1 VVFLY
6 AYSRIGVRANA
17 QWAEGGIFRMTSR
30 PSGQDLAVGINLGH
44 YRIAEKIGAGGMGEV
59 YRAHDEH
66 LARDVAIKVL
76 PAGTL
81 SDQSARRHFRN
92 EALAL
97 SKLNHPGIATIYDFD
112 TQDGVDFLAM
122 EYIPGITLSEKLA
135 GRPLPEKE
143 VIALGAQLA
152 EALAAAHAEGV
163 VHRDLKPGN
172 LRVTADGRLKI
183 LDFGLAKL
191 RLPVAPSA
199 ATESLEQ
206 PLATAGTLPYMAPEQ
221 LLGEEV
227 DARTDIHA
235 AGAVLYEM
243 ATGQRP
249 FGKSDHAQL
258 ITAILQQAPARPG
271 QLNPQVSAE
280 LERLI
285 GKCLEK
291 EPENRYQSAKELA
304 VDLRRLGAPSSVTA
318 SWRVVERP
326 RPSVGR
332 KILQGLTAGL
342 ALTAVLSLTAALL
355 GTNLNRWRERLFGTE
370 AGARIHSLAVLP
382 LANLSGDAE
391 QEYFAD
397 GMTEDLITDLSKIG
411 SLKVISRTSVMQYKN
426 ARKPLREIGR
436 ELGVEGVIEGSVR
449 RVGDRVRI
457 TAQLIYAPS
466 DTHLWAES
474 YDRDLH
480 DVLKL
485 QGEVAQVIANAVNAR
500 VTPQEQARLSGK
512 RPIDPEAYQAY
523 LQGRYYWNKRTEGDI
538 RRAIGYFQQAINRDP
553 NYALAYAG
561 LADSYLVLSLYSSA
575 PWKDTYR
582 QAKAAATKALEIDDN
597 LAEAHATLASTRAGE
612 QWDLA
617 GALTELARAIQLNP
631 NYATG
636 HQWYAEYLICSGD
649 AEKAIAEIR
658 RAQELD
664 PLSPVVT
671 STYGRI
677 LLQARRYDEAL
688 AQAQKTLQMDANFNP
703 GHQLLGE
710 VYEQRGMFE
719 EAITEGQK
727 AATLAGESA
736 EEAGRRALLL
746 KSAYA
751 RNGAKGYWE
760 QRLQLAMKDA
770 RQSKDL
776 PYELA
781 DSSPYQLAVLNA
793 RVGRNEAAVGLLQK
807 AFNEADFGLY
817 YLKTSPALDGL
828 RSDPRVASL
837 MLRIGVTQNR

>member
-1 VVFLY
+1 
-6 AYSRIGVRANA
+6 
-17 QWAEGGIFRMTSR
+17 MTSR
-30 PSGQDLAVGINLGH
+30 PLGQDLAVGINLGH

-81 SDQSARRHFRN
+81 SDPSARRHFRN

-112 TQDGVDFLAM
+112 TQDGVDFLVM

-135 GRPLPEKE
+135 GRPLAEKE
-143 VIALGAQLA
+143 VLALGVQLA

-163 VHRDLKPGN
+163 VHRDVKPGN
-172 LRVTADGRLKI
+172 LRVTGDGRLKV

-191 RLPVAPSA
+191 RLPVVPSA
-199 ATESLEQ
+199 ATESIDQ
-206 PLATAGTLPYMAPEQ
+206 TLAMTGTLPYMAPEQ
-221 LLGEEV
+221 LLGEEA
-227 DARTDIHA
+227 DARTDIHS

-249 FGKSDHAQL
+249 FGKLERAQL
-258 ITAILQQAPARPG
+258 ITAILRQAPVPPA
-271 QLNPQVSAE
+271 QLNPQVPAE

-291 EPENRYQSAKELA
+291 DPENRYQSAKELA
-304 VDLRRLGAPSSVTA
+304 VDLRRLGMPSSVTA

-326 RPSVGR
+326 RSRLRR
-332 KILQGLTAGL
+332 KVLLGLTGVL
-342 ALTAVLSLTAALL
+342 VVAVLLL
-355 GTNLNRWRERLFGTE
+355 VLNAVSGWRERPLGKE
-370 AGARIHSLAVLP
+370 AGAAIHSLAVLP
-382 LANLSGDAE
+382 LANLSGDPE

-397 GMTEDLITDLSKIG
+397 GMTEELITDLSKIG
-411 SLKVISRTSVMQYKN
+411 SLKVISRTSVMQYKDT
-426 ARKPLREIGR
+426 RKPLREIGR
-436 ELGVEGVIEGSVR
+436 ELGVQGVIEGSVR

-485 QGEVAQVIANAVNAR
+485 QGEVAQVIANEVNAK

-523 LQGRYYWNKRTEGDI
+523 LQGRYYWNKRTEEDI
-538 RRAIGYFQQAINRDP
+538 QKAIGYFQQAINKDP

-575 PWKDTYR
+575 PWQDTYR
-582 QAKAAATKALEIDDN
+582 QAKAAAVKALEIDDN

-617 GALTELARAIQLNP
+617 GALIELARAIQLNP

-649 AEKAIAEIR
+649 VEKAITEIR

-664 PLSPVVT
+664 PLSLVIN
-671 STYGRI
+671 STYGYI
-677 LLQARRYDEAL
+677 LLQARRSDEAL
-688 AQAQKTLQMDANFNP
+688 AQARKTLGMDANFYL
-703 GHQLLGE
+703 GHQLLAE
-710 VYEQRGMFE
+710 AYEQRGMFE
-719 EAITEGQK
+719 EAITERQT

-736 EEAGRRALLL
+736 EQAGRRALLL
-746 KSAYA
+746 RNAYA
-751 RNGAKGYWE
+751 KKNAKAYWQE
-760 QRLQLAMKDA
+760 RLQLAMKDSK
-770 RQSKDL
+770 QSRDL
-776 PYELA
+776 PYELT
-781 DSSPYQLAVLNA
+781 DSSPYRLAVLNA
-793 RVGRNEAAVGLLQK
+793 RAGRNEAAIGLLQK
-807 AFNEADFGLY
+807 AFNERDYGLY
-817 YLKTSPALDGL
+817 YLKTAPALDGL
-828 RSDPRVASL
+828 HSDPRVASL
-837 MLRIGVTQNR
+837 MLRIGVAQNR

>member
-1 VVFLY
+1 
-6 AYSRIGVRANA
+6 
-17 QWAEGGIFRMTSR
+17 MTSR

-97 SKLNHPGIATIYDFD
+97 SKLNHPGIATIFDFD
-112 TQDGVDFLAM
+112 TQDGVDFLVM

-135 GRPLPEKE
+135 GRPLAEKE
-143 VIALGAQLA
+143 VIALGTQLA
-152 EALAAAHAEGV
+152 EALVAAHAEGV

-172 LRVTADGRLKI
+172 LRVTGDGRLKI

-191 RLPVAPSA
+191 RLPVMPSA
-199 ATESLEQ
+199 ATESIDHT
-206 PLATAGTLPYMAPEQ
+206 LAMSGTLPYMAPEQ
-221 LLGEEV
+221 LLGEDA

-243 ATGQRP
+243 TTGQRP
-249 FGKSDHAQL
+249 FGKMERVQL
-258 ITAILQQAPARPG
+258 ITAILQQVPVPPA
-271 QLNPQVSAE
+271 QLNPQVPAE

-304 VDLRRLGAPSSVTA
+304 VDLRRLGTPSSVTA

-326 RPSVGR
+326 RSRLRR
-332 KILQGLTAGL
+332 KVLLGLTG
-342 ALTAVLSLTAALL
+342 VLVVTALL
-355 GTNLNRWRERLFGTE
+355 LGLNAVSGWRERLLGKE
-370 AGARIHSLAVLP
+370 AGAGIHSLAVLP
-382 LANLSGDAE
+382 LANLSGDPE

-397 GMTEDLITDLSKIG
+397 GMTEELITDLSKIG

-485 QGEVAQVIANAVNAR
+485 QGEVAQVIANEVNAK
-500 VTPQEQARLSGK
+500 VTPQEKAGLSGK

-523 LQGRYYWNKRTEGDI
+523 LRGRYYWNKRTEEDI
-538 RRAIGYFQQAINRDP
+538 RKAIGYFQQAINKNP

-575 PWKDTYR
+575 SWQDTYR

-597 LAEAHATLASTRAGE
+597 LAEAHAALASTRAGE

-664 PLSPVVT
+664 PLSLVIN
-671 STYGRI
+671 STYGYI
-677 LLQARRYDEAL
+677 LFQARRYDDAL
-688 AQAQKTLQMDANFNP
+688 AQARKTLGMDANFYL
-703 GHQLLGE
+703 GHQLLAE

-719 EAITEGQK
+719 EAITERQR

-746 KSAYA
+746 RSAYA
-751 RNGAKGYWE
+751 KKDATAYWQ

-770 RQSKDL
+770 KQSKDL
-776 PYELA
+776 PYELT
-781 DSSPYQLAVLNA
+781 DSSPYRLAVLNA
-793 RVGRNEAAVGLLQK
+793 RVGRNEATVGLLQK
-807 AFNEADFGLY
+807 AFDERDYGLY
-817 YLKTSPALDGL
+817 LLKTAPALDGL

-837 MLRIGVTQNR
+837 MLRIGVTQTR

>member
-1 VVFLY
+1 M
-6 AYSRIGVRANA
+6 ASGA
-17 QWAEGGIFRMTSR
+17 
-30 PSGQDLAVGINLGH
+30 SGQDLAVGINLGH

-66 LARDVAIKVL
+66 LAREVAIKVL
-76 PAGTL
+76 PDGTL
-81 SDQSARRHFRN
+81 SDQSARRHFRK

-112 TQDGVDFLAM
+112 TQNGVDFLVM
-122 EYIPGITLSEKLA
+122 EYIPGITLNEKLA
-135 GRPLPEKE
+135 GRALTEKE
-143 VIALGAQLA
+143 VIALGTQLA
-152 EALAAAHAEGV
+152 EGLAAAHSEGV

-172 LRVTADGRLKI
+172 LRVTGDGRLKI
-183 LDFGLAKL
+183 LGFGLAKL
-191 RLPVAPSA
+191 ELPVIPGA
-199 ATESLEQ
+199 ATESLTDSQ
-206 PLATAGTLPYMAPEQ
+206 ATAGTLPYMAPEQ

-243 ATGQRP
+243 ATGKRP
-249 FGKSDHAQL
+249 FGKLEHAQL
-258 ITAILQQAPARPG
+258 IIAILRQAPPSPS
-271 QLNPQVSAE
+271 QLNSQMSAE

-304 VDLRRLGAPSSVTA
+304 VDLRRLGTPSTVTA
-318 SWRVVERP
+318 SWRVVKKP
-326 RPSVGR
+326 RSTVGR
-332 KILQGLTAGL
+332 KVLLGLTGVL
-342 ALTAVLSLTAALL
+342 ALAAVLLAL
-355 GTNLNRWRERLFGTE
+355 NLNGWRERLFGMH

-382 LANLSGDAE
+382 LVNLSRDPE

-397 GMTEDLITDLSKIG
+397 GMTEELITDLSKIG

-426 ARKPLREIGR
+426 ASKPLPQIGR
-436 ELGVEGVIEGSVR
+436 ELGVEGVIEGSVQ

-457 TAQLIYAPS
+457 SAQLIYAPG

-485 QGEVAQVIANAVNAR
+485 QGEVAQVIANEVNAR
-500 VTPQEQARLSGK
+500 VTPKEQARLADK

-538 RRAIGYFQQAINRDP
+538 RKAIGYFQQAINRDP

-561 LADSYLVLSLYSSA
+561 LADSYLILSIYSSA
-575 PWKDTYR
+575 PWQETYR

-597 LAEAHATLASTRAGE
+597 LAEAHATLASTQAGE
-612 QWDLA
+612 HWDLE
-617 GALTELARAIQLNP
+617 GALTEGARAIQLNP

-649 AEKAIAEIR
+649 AEKAITQIR
-658 RAQELD
+658 RARELD
-664 PLSPVVT
+664 PLSLVIN
-671 STYGRI
+671 STYGYI

-688 AQAQKTLQMDANFNP
+688 AQARKTLGMDANFYL
-703 GHQLLGE
+703 GHQLLAE
-710 VYEQRGMFE
+710 AYEQRGMFE
-719 EAITEGQK
+719 EAITVRQT

-736 EEAGRRALLL
+736 EQAGRRALLL
-746 KSAYA
+746 RNAYA
-751 RNGAKGYWE
+751 KKNAKAYWQE
-760 QRLQLAMKDA
+760 RLQLAMKDA
-770 RQSKDL
+770 KQSRDL
-776 PYELA
+776 PYELT
-781 DSSPYQLAVLNA
+781 DSSPYRLAVLNA
-793 RVGRNEAAVGLLQK
+793 RAGRNEAAIGLLQK
-807 AFNEADFGLY
+807 AFNERDYGLY
-817 YLKTSPALDGL
+817 YLKTAPALDGL
-828 RSDPRVASL
+828 HSDPRVASL
-837 MLRIGVTQNR
+837 ML

>member
-1 VVFLY
+1 MV
-6 AYSRIGVRANA
+6 SRA
-17 QWAEGGIFRMTSR
+17 
-30 PSGQDLAVGINLGH
+30 SGQDLAVGINLGH

-66 LARDVAIKVL
+66 LSRDVAIKVL
-76 PAGTL
+76 PSGTL
-81 SDQSARRHFRN
+81 SDASARKNFRN

-97 SKLNHPGIATIYDFD
+97 SRLNHPGIATIYDFD
-112 TQDGVDFLAM
+112 TQDGVDFLVM
-122 EYIPGITLSEKLA
+122 EYIPGIMLSEKLA
-135 GRPLPEKE
+135 GRPLAEKE
-143 VIALGAQLA
+143 IIALGTQLA

-172 LRVTADGRLKI
+172 LRVTGEGRLKI

-191 RLPVAPSA
+191 HLPVKPSA
-199 ATESLEQ
+199 ATETVDHT
-206 PLATAGTLPYMAPEQ
+206 LAMSGTLPYMAPEQ
-221 LLGEEV
+221 LLGEDA

-249 FGKSDHAQL
+249 FGRLEGAQL
-258 ITAILQQAPARPG
+258 ITAILQQAPVPPG
-271 QLNPQVSAE
+271 QLNPRVPAE

-291 EPENRYQSAKELA
+291 ERENRYQSAKELA
-304 VDLRRLGAPSSVTA
+304 VDLRRLCAPTSVTA

-326 RPSVGR
+326 RSRRWR
-332 KILQGLTAGL
+332 KILLGL
-342 ALTAVLSLTAALL
+342 AAVLVVAAVLL
-355 GTNLNRWRERLFGTE
+355 GLYAVSGWRERLLGKGT
-370 AGARIHSLAVLP
+370 GTGIHSLAVLP
-382 LANLSGDAE
+382 LVNLSGDPE

-397 GMTEDLITDLSKIG
+397 GMTEELITDLSKIG

-426 ARKPLREIGR
+426 ARKPLSQIGR
-436 ELGVEGVIEGSVR
+436 ELGVEGVIEGSVQ

-457 TAQLIYAPS
+457 SAQLIYAPG

-485 QGEVAQVIANAVNAR
+485 QGEVAQVIATEVNAR
-500 VTPQEQARLSGK
+500 VTPKEQARLADK

-523 LQGRYYWNKRTEGDI
+523 LQGRYYWNKRTEEDI
-538 RRAIGYFQQAINRDP
+538 RKAIGYFQQAINKEP

-561 LADSYLVLSLYSSA
+561 LADSYLILSIYSSA
-575 PWKDTYR
+575 PWQETYQ
-582 QAKAAATKALEIDDN
+582 QAKAAATKALEIDDS
-597 LAEAHATLASTRAGE
+597 LAEAHATLAATRAGE
-612 QWDLA
+612 YWDLN

-649 AEKAIAEIR
+649 ADKAIAEMR

-664 PLSPVVT
+664 PLSLVIN

-677 LLQARRYDEAL
+677 LFQARRYDGAL
-688 AQAQKTLQMDANFNP
+688 AQARKTLEMDANFYP
-703 GHQLLGE
+703 GHQLLAE

-719 EAITEGQK
+719 EAITEGQR

-736 EEAGRRALLL
+736 EEARRRASLLR
-746 KSAYA
+746 SAYA
-751 RNGAKGYWE
+751 RNGAKAYWE
-760 QRLQLAMKDA
+760 QRLQLAMIDA
-770 RQSKDL
+770 KQSKDL

-807 AFNEADFGLY
+807 AFNESDYGLY
-817 YLKTSPALDGL
+817 YIKTSPALDGL
-828 RSDPRVASL
+828 RSDPRVANL
-837 MLRIGVTQNR
+837 MLRIGVTQKR

>member
-1 VVFLY
+1 M
-6 AYSRIGVRANA
+6 ASRA
-17 QWAEGGIFRMTSR
+17 
-30 PSGQDLAVGINLGH
+30 SGQDLAVGINLGH

-66 LARDVAIKVL
+66 LSRDVAIKVL
-76 PAGTL
+76 PSGTL
-81 SDQSARRHFRN
+81 GDQSARRHFRN

-112 TQDGVDFLAM
+112 TQDGVDFLVM
-122 EYIPGITLSEKLA
+122 EYIPGIMLSEKLA

-143 VIALGAQLA
+143 VIALGTQLA

-172 LRVTADGRLKI
+172 LRLTGDGRLKI

-191 RLPVAPSA
+191 EHPVIPHA
-199 ATESLEQ
+199 ATESVTDAQ
-206 PLATAGTLPYMAPEQ
+206 AAAGTLPYMAPEQ
-221 LLGEEV
+221 LLDEEV

-249 FGKSDHAQL
+249 FGKLERAQL
-258 ITAILQQAPARPG
+258 ITAILQQAPAPPA
-271 QLNPQVSAE
+271 QLNSQVSAE
-280 LERLI
+280 LERVI

-318 SWRVVERP
+318 SWRVVQRP
-326 RPSVGR
+326 RTGVR
-332 KILQGLTAGL
+332 KKVLLGVAGVL
-342 ALTAVLSLTAALL
+342 VVTAVLL
-355 GTNLNRWRERLFGTE
+355 GLKMNGWRERLSGKETG
-370 AGARIHSLAVLP
+370 AGIHSLAVLP
-382 LANLSGDAE
+382 LVNLSGDPE

-397 GMTEDLITDLSKIG
+397 GMTEELITDLSKIG

-426 ARKPLREIGR
+426 ARKPLPQIGR
-436 ELGVEGVIEGSVR
+436 ELGVEGVIEGSVQ
-449 RVGDRVRI
+449 RVGNRVRI
-457 TAQLIYAPS
+457 SAQLIYAPG

-485 QGEVAQVIANAVNAR
+485 QGEVAQVIANEVNAR
-500 VTPQEQARLSGK
+500 VTPKEQAGLADK
-512 RPIDPEAYQAY
+512 RPVDPEAYQAY
-523 LQGRYYWNKRTEGDI
+523 LQGRYYWNKRTEEDI
-538 RRAIGYFQQAINRDP
+538 RKAIGYFQQAINKDP

-561 LADSYLVLSLYSSA
+561 LADSYLILSLYSSA
-575 PWKDTYR
+575 PWRETYR

-612 QWDLA
+612 DWDLE
-617 GALTELARAIQLNP
+617 GALTELAQAIQLNP

-649 AEKAIAEIR
+649 ADKAIAEMR

-664 PLSPVVT
+664 PLSLVIN

-677 LLQARRYDEAL
+677 LVQARRYDGAL
-688 AQAQKTLQMDANFNP
+688 AQAQKTLEMDANFYP
-703 GHQLLGE
+703 GHQLLAE
-710 VYEQRGMFE
+710 VYEQQGMFD
-719 EAITEGQK
+719 EAITEGQR

-736 EEAGRRALLL
+736 EEAGRRAALLR
-746 KSAYA
+746 SAYA
-751 RNGAKGYWE
+751 RNGAKAYWE
-760 QRLQLAMKDA
+760 QRLQLAMEDA

-793 RVGRNEAAVGLLQK
+793 RVGRNEAAVALLQK
-807 AFNEADFGLY
+807 AFNESDFGLY
-817 YLKTSPALDGL
+817 YLKTAPALDGL

-837 MLRIGVTQNR
+837 MLRIGVTQHR

>member
-1 VVFLY
+1 M
-6 AYSRIGVRANA
+6 ASRA
-17 QWAEGGIFRMTSR
+17 
-30 PSGQDLAVGINLGH
+30 SGQDLAVGINLGH

-66 LARDVAIKVL
+66 LSRDVAIKVL
-76 PAGTL
+76 PSGTL

-112 TQDGVDFLAM
+112 TQDGVDFLVM
-122 EYIPGITLSEKLA
+122 EYIPGIMLSEKLA
-135 GRPLPEKE
+135 GRPLTEKE
-143 VIALGAQLA
+143 VIALGTQLA

-172 LRVTADGRLKI
+172 LRLTGDGRLKI

-191 RLPVAPSA
+191 GLPVIPGA
-199 ATESLEQ
+199 ATESLDQ
-206 PLATAGTLPYMAPEQ
+206 TLAMSGTLPYMAPEQ
-221 LLGEEV
+221 LLGKEA

-249 FGKSDHAQL
+249 FGKLESAQL
-258 ITAILQQAPARPG
+258 ITAILQQAPAPPG
-271 QLNPQVSAE
+271 QLNPRVPAE

-304 VDLRRLGAPSSVTA
+304 VDLRRLGTPSSVTA

-326 RPSVGR
+326 RSRLGR
-332 KILQGLTAGL
+332 KVVLGLTG
-342 ALTAVLSLTAALL
+342 VLVVTALL
-355 GTNLNRWRERLFGTE
+355 LGLNAMNGWRERLLGKE
-370 AGARIHSLAVLP
+370 AGAGIHSLAVLP
-382 LANLSGDAE
+382 LVNLSGDPE

-397 GMTEDLITDLSKIG
+397 GMTEELITDLSKIG

-426 ARKPLREIGR
+426 ARKPLPQIGR
-436 ELGVEGVIEGSVR
+436 ELGVEGVIEGSVQ

-457 TAQLIYAPS
+457 SAQLIYAPG

-485 QGEVAQVIANAVNAR
+485 QGEVAQVIANEVNAR
-500 VTPQEQARLSGK
+500 VSPKEQARLADK

-523 LQGRYYWNKRTEGDI
+523 LQGRYYWNKRTEEDI
-538 RRAIGYFQQAINRDP
+538 RKAIGYFQQAVNKDP

-561 LADSYLVLSLYSSA
+561 LADSYLILSLYSSA
-575 PWKDTYR
+575 PWRETYR
-582 QAKAAATKALEIDDN
+582 QAKAAATKALEIDDT

-612 QWDLA
+612 DWDLE
-617 GALTELARAIQLNP
+617 GALTELAQAIQLNP

-649 AEKAIAEIR
+649 VDKAIAEIR

-664 PLSPVVT
+664 PLSLVIN

-677 LLQARRYDEAL
+677 LFQARRYDGAL
-688 AQAQKTLQMDANFNP
+688 AQAQKTLEMDANFYP
-703 GHQLLGE
+703 GHQLLAE

-719 EAITEGQK
+719 EAITEGQR

-746 KSAYA
+746 RSAYA
-751 RNGAKGYWE
+751 RNGTKGYWE
-760 QRLQLAMKDA
+760 QRLQLAMEDA

-781 DSSPYQLAVLNA
+781 DSSPYPLAVLNA
-793 RVGRNEAAVGLLQK
+793 RVGRNEAAVALLQK
-807 AFNEADFGLY
+807 AFNEFDFGLY
-817 YLKTSPALDGL
+817 YLKTAPALDGL

-837 MLRIGVTQNR
+837 MLRIGVTQHR